1 MKKSCKLFVGLFVAV
16 FCVFLMTGCPSPVTP
31 VVSASPAPTTSAA
44 TTPPPLSDHVALGI
58 QELIDRDFN
67 GALTEFS
74 TAITVNPQDNDAK
87 LWVSLMDLASI
98 SVDPTVTA
106 LFRDSIGVANYPEDM
121 NELFRDSWFNG
132 TFYIPHD
139 GFEVNT
145 GGWYVRGDLS
155 ATVGPDQYE
164 YYDANHNNYITNN
177 TFIPSDSGVYYA
189 SYWYYDT
196 GSGIVP
202 QGSYS
207 VPALTTYMPVYNI
220 VDSASEPLP
229 LPELEV
235 PVWYANLT
243 GYSGGQRSIYEY
255 GPLLIANI
263 ATRNP
268 SGFNAILD
276 SVKTVSL
283 GSTLDTVIGRI
294 ESLSDTA
301 RVYLPWNL
309 IESFSGSQQPDT
321 LADKYI
327 TIGKGELLLYVAQ
340 LRAYRS
346 MVQYLSSVNLV
357 SSGIVGQLTG
367 SLATF
372 DPEDE
377 TDADGDEIPDNVET
391 LLNSIDGFYNS
402 TLLTDRNL
410 TDRAASKAS
419 FLQALSTLQ
428 TAGNL
433 LAAQW
438 ANSASYYNDMATTL
452 EMPQEVRD
460 QVGPAI
466 QRAIEASQ
474 KLYTAINDN
483 STLIVPL
490 SDMDEILSNG
500 FAWPTLDDQTT
511 GIGINPGALWA
522 FNVLNPREWFEADGN
537 GFIPHVCFSGIF
549 FSDYH
554 PDYPGF
560 CFEYTEQTGLTLAD
574 YGNPENYPEISRID
588 AAPGL
593 QLRLSRLQQ
602 FIPSYDAATMAGES
616 MLGLGLMPSYPVYST
631 NPADTVILDPPA
643 ELFFIVDWLNK
654 SN

>member
-1 MKKSCKLFVGLFVAV
+1 MKKSCKLLVGLFVAV
-16 FCVFLMTGCPSPVTP
+16 FGVFVLTGCPSPVTP
-31 VVSASPAPTTSAA
+31 VASATPAPTSSAA
-44 TTPPPLSDHVALGI
+44 PTPPPLSDHVALGI

-74 TAITVNPQDNDAK
+74 TAIAVNPQDNDAK
-87 LWVSLMDLASI
+87 LWVSLMDLSSI
-98 SVDPTVTA
+98 SVDPAVTA
-106 LFRDSIGVANYPEDM
+106 LFRDSIGVADYPSNM
-121 NELFRDSWFNG
+121 NDLFSNSWFNG
-132 TFYIPHD
+132 AFYYPHD
-139 GFEVNT
+139 GFEVDT
-145 GGWYVRGDLS
+145 GGGYVRGDLS
-155 ATVGPDQYE
+155 ATVGPDQYG
-164 YYDANHNNYITNN
+164 YYDANHNYFITNN
-177 TFIPSDSGVYYA
+177 TFIPSNSGVYYA

-196 GSGIVP
+196 GSGIVS
-202 QGSYS
+202 QGLYS
-207 VPALTTYMPVYNI
+207 VPALTTYMSVYNI
-220 VDSASEPLP
+220 VDSYSELEW
-229 LPELEV
+229 LPELDV
-235 PVWYANLT
+235 PAWYASMT
-243 GYSGGQRSIYEY
+243 GYMGGRRSVYEY

-268 SGFNAILD
+268 SGFNALLN

-301 RVYLPWNL
+301 RIYLPWNL
-309 IESFSGSQQPDT
+309 IESFSSFQQPAE
-321 LADKYI
+321 LANKYI

-346 MVQYLSSVNLV
+346 MVQYLSSVNLD
-357 SSGIVGQLTG
+357 SGGIVGQLTG
-367 SLATF
+367 SLASF
-372 DPEDE
+372 DPNDE
-377 TDADGDEIPDNVET
+377 TDVDGDKIPDNVET
-391 LLNSIDGFYNS
+391 LFNSIDGFYNS
-402 TLLTDRNL
+402 DLLTDRNL

-419 FLQALSTLQ
+419 FLQAISTLQ

-452 EMPQEVRD
+452 EIPQEVRD

-474 KLYTAINDN
+474 KLYTAINGN
-483 STLIVPL
+483 TTLIVPL
-490 SDMDEILSNG
+490 SDIEGILSNVYV
-500 FAWPTLDDQTT
+500 WPTVDDQTT
-511 GIGINPGALWA
+511 AIGINPGALWD
-522 FNVLNPREWFEADGN
+522 FNVLDPREWFETDGD
-537 GFIPHVCFSGIF
+537 GFIPHVCFSTMD
-549 FSDYH
+549 FSGYH

-574 YGNPENYPEISRID
+574 YGNPENYAEISRIK

-593 QLRLSRLQQ
+593 QLRLSRIQQ
-602 FIPSYDAATMAGES
+602 FIPNYDAATMAGES

-631 NPADTVILDPPA
+631 NLADTVILDPPA